1 MRIRTAAVL
10 ALMIPGLTRVSGFA
24 SQQARPRT
32 DLPQYTYTVVRTYP
46 HDRDAFTQGLQ
57 FVDGVF
63 YEGTGLNGRSS
74 IRKVKIE
81 TGEVI
86 EKRDVPSAYFGE
98 GITVWKDDLIELTWQ
113 SEMGFVYDRHTLQ
126 QKHTF

>member
-10 ALMIPGLTRVSGFA
+10 VLMIPGLTRVAGFA
-24 SQQARPRT
+24 PQQARPRA

-46 HDRDAFTQGLQ
+46 HDPQAFTQGLQ

-81 TGEVI
+81 TGEVLQ
-86 EKRDVPSAYFGE
+86 RHDVGAEHLGE
-98 GITVWKDDLIELTWQ
+98 GITVWKNELIELTWRSQ
-113 SEMGFVYDRHTLQ
+113 IALVYDRA
-126 QKHTF
+126 TFEPRRTF